1 MSEKIK
7 YTPAALKRAD
17 KKLKALLLKIVETK
31 KGGTTNKGQKSPS
44 RTLKEDTGDLKRSIK
59 NAGDIIT
66 VKDGKLFIQIKV
78 VEYFQYL
85 DQGSKRIKTPWFIT
99 DEFTNSSKFYE
110 AIEELIQ
117 AGIEEEITE
126 IISSQTTS
134 AF

>member
-7 YTPAALKRAD
+7 YPPSALKRAD

-31 KGGTTNKGQKSPS
+31 KGGTTTNGQKTPS
-44 RTLKEDTGDLKRSIK
+44 RVLNEITGDLKRSVK
-59 NAGDIIT
+59 NSGDIIT
-66 VKDGKLFIQIKV
+66 VKNGKLFIQIKV
-78 VEYFQYL
+78 VEYFQYI
-85 DQGSKRIKTPWFIT
+85 DQGTKKIKTPWFIT

-126 IISSQTTS
+126 IISSQRV
-134 AF
+134 